1 MIHSKPPDNRQEES
15 GTGLRAPEARWAP
28 HRHPGP
34 GACSGTHFEV
44 EAGHNGQL
52 FHGELL
58 GGLLVAMATATL
70 DLGTAS

>member
-1 MIHSKPPDNRQEES
+1 MLQRR
-15 GTGLRAPEARWAP
+15 GG
-28 HRHPGP
+28 HRTPTLGP
-34 GACSGTHFEV
+34 GCDRGTHFEV

-58 GGLLVAMATATL
+58 GGLLVAMATATF

>member
-1 MIHSKPPDNRQEES
+1 MLQRQGGRCTPTS
-15 GTGLRAPEARWAP
+15 
-28 HRHPGP
+28 GP
-34 GACSGTHFEV
+34 GRAQGTHFEV

-58 GGLLVAMATATL
+58 GGLLVAMATAAF

>member
-1 MIHSKPPDNRQEES
+1 MLQRR
-15 GTGLRAPEARWAP
+15 GG
-28 HRHPGP
+28 HRTPTLGP
-34 GACSGTHFEV
+34 GRDRGTHFEV

-58 GGLLVAMATATL
+58 GGLLVAMATATF